1 MRRLIIAPLV
11 LLAACSGPE
20 EQPPE
25 EPAATATQTALEPI
39 PDYGLT
45 RGVYSA
51 DSCPPALASVSTFD
65 GRGFDTRNAMDCT
78 FKATPQDGS
87 TYSGIQ
93 SCLDS
98 YSKEELV
105 DRITIEVQDAVR
117 FIRTDE
123 ANGSRAYRL
132 CPDEELADWTAQ
144 PSAESP
150 TDSASRKAS

>member
-1 MRRLIIAPLV
+1 MRRLLIAPLV

-25 EPAATATQTALEPI
+25 DPADTPTQAALDPV

-51 DSCPPALASVSTFD
+51 ESCPPALASVSTFD

-78 FKATPQDGS
+78 FTPTAQDGT
-87 TYSGIQ
+87 TYSGTQ

-105 DRITIEVQDAVR
+105 DRITIKVQDAAR
-117 FIRTDE
+117 FVRTDA

-132 CPDEELADWTAQ
+132 CPDEHLADWTAQ
-144 PSAESP
+144 PSGSSSR
-150 TDSASRKAS
+150 DSASRKAS

>member
-1 MRRLIIAPLV
+1 MRRLLIAPLV

-25 EPAATATQTALEPI
+25 EPADTPTQAALDPV

-78 FKATPQDGS
+78 FTPTAQDGS
-87 TYSGIQ
+87 TYSGEQ

-105 DRITIEVQDAVR
+105 DRITIEVQDAAR
-117 FIRTDE
+117 FVRTDA

-144 PSAESP
+144 PSAASP
-150 TDSASRKAS
+150 TDSASREAS

>member
-78 FKATPQDGS
+78 FKATAQDGS

-144 PSAESP
+144 PSAASP
-150 TDSASRKAS
+150 TASASRKAS